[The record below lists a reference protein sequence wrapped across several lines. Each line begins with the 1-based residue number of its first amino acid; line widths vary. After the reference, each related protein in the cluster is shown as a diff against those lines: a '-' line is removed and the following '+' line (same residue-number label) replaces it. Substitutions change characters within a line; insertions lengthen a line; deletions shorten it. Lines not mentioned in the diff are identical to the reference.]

1 MHKDP
6 TMSEQEWLDIFA
18 GNLVSLM
25 EEKGYSQQQLADAT
39 GLSRVAISYYMN
51 AKRIPSIR
59 AIINLAYEFDLTIDE
74 LIDFGGRI
82 E

>member
-1 MHKDP
+1 MRKDP

-39 GLSRVAISYYMN
+39 GMSKATISYYTNGLKM
-51 AKRIPSIR
+51 PGIR

>member
-1 MHKDP
+1 MYKDP

-25 EEKGYSQQQLADAT
+25 EENGYSQQQLADAT
-39 GLSRVAISYYMN
+39 GLSKGTISYYTNGLRM
-51 AKRIPSIR
+51 PGVR
-59 AIINLAYEFDLTIDE
+59 AIINIAYEFGLTMDE